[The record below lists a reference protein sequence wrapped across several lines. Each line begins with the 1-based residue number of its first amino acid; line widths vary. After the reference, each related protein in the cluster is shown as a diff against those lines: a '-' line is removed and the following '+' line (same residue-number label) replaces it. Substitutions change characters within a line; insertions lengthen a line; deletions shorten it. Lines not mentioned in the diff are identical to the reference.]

1 MNNKSDQ
8 EIINQALVALH
19 KRRAAFPSVAMVEPV
34 SGVLPTANLRNRDN
48 WRAFFHQLVAVVVP
62 ILVTA
67 NVVTENMAAAWI
79 PFVFA
84 IVDNL
89 LSVGHTVDRVRRAI
103 YAGIGVLQAGG
114 LLTSLLT
121 SFAPNYVAVAG
132 AGLAVVS
139 AFLARFYT
147 PTTTMVP
154 SHFTA
159 VK

>member
-1 MNNKSDQ
+1 MNEPSDQ
-8 EIINQALVALH
+8 AVINAALTALR
-19 KRRAAFPSVAMVEPV
+19 KRRAAFPSAVMVEPT
-34 SGVLPTANLRNRDN
+34 SGVLPTANLKNRDN
-48 WRAFFHQLVAVVVP
+48 WRAFFHQLVAVLVP

-67 NVVTENMAAAWI
+67 NVVSENTAAAWV

-84 IVDNL
+84 IADNI
-89 LSVGHTVDRVRRAI
+89 LSVGHTADRVRRAI

-114 LLTSLLT
+114 LATSLLT
-121 SFAPNYVAVAG
+121 TFAPTYVTVGG
-132 AGLAVVS
+132 AALAVVS